1 MNKVFLPW
9 DSLRL
14 QPVGM
19 RRRAALLRCSA
30 LCLLSHRVESLGAS
44 YYRTAGLVVSCV
56 DEALFG
62 GIIHR
67 SCCAPVLP
75 SASGSLS
82 LLLSFVVV
90 RRARQQLLPSPEDV
104 LLACLG
110 RSSVRFARSFSAH
123 HWKCSLSLKGPGPGA
138 APCRWNRTS

>member
-1 MNKVFLPW
+1 MGEQGIPALG
-9 DSLRL
+9 
-14 QPVGM
+14 QPPSPARGD
-19 RRRAALLRCSA
+19 ASEGCSA
-30 LCLLSHRVESLGAS
+30 QMLSLVLAQSLGAS